1 MYPAYAVFWLDDF
14 EVQVK
19 KKIIIWY
26 TVDLEF
32 TRDISWMILGY
43 KYETYYFDIW

>member
-19 KKIIIWY
+19 KIIILVY
-26 TVDLEF
+26 S
-32 TRDISWMILGY
+32 RPRIY
-43 KYETYYFDIW
+43 